1 MEARQVVL
9 NFWEQMQN
17 NDWVGASMLLSESFV
32 GFWPQSGEKII
43 GRDNFVNVN
52 GNYPASGRWQFDLN
66 SIVAENNVVV
76 TDVSITDGDVQA
88 RAITFSTVIDGLIA
102 KQTEFW
108 PDPMPAAAWRR
119 QWVQLEE

>member
-1 MEARQVVL
+1 MEAKQVVL
-9 NFWEQMQN
+9 NFWQQMQN
-17 NDWVGASMLLSESFV
+17 NDWAGASLLLAESFV

-52 GNYPASGRWQFDLN
+52 GNYPVSGRWEFTLN
-66 SIVAENNVVV
+66 TVVTENDVVV
-76 TDVSITDGDVQA
+76 TDVSVTDGELYA
-88 RAITFSTVIDGLIA
+88 RAITFSTVVAGFIA
-102 KQTEFW
+102 EQTEFW